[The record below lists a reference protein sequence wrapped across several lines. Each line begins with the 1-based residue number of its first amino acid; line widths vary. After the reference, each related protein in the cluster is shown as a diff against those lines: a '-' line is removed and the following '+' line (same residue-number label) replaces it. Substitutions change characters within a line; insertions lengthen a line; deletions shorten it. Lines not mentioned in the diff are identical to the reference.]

1 MASKPIFFAIFPKA
15 GSQQHSSVKLDV
27 KPHFPQRLDLMLD
40 FRFDNAG
47 MSWIQAQLLH
57 RRPEDP
63 IPKRSFRH
71 DDPAPNPRFRAVRR
85 LKPAWHRLFGE
96 LRGSPVGFHIRGES
110 CQRTNLGS
118 LRHVAH
124 GLCSRQ
130 RASAKSPHASRR
142 KTASVGRI
150 RALILTRLS
159 IASDASN
166 PALRSGS
173 VSWSSLLGMNTRG
186 RVSTGW
192 RRCNRRE
199 RQLLSSAARANRRC
213 RSLTYMIS

>member
-1 MASKPIFFAIFPKA
+1 
-15 GSQQHSSVKLDV
+15 
-27 KPHFPQRLDLMLD
+27 MLD
-40 FRFDNAG
+40 FRLHNAG
-47 MSWIQAQLLH
+47 MSWIQARLLH
-57 RRPEDP
+57 RRLEDP
-63 IPKRSFRH
+63 IQKPSLRH
-71 DDPAPNPRFRAVRR
+71 DDPAPHSRFRAVRR
-85 LKPAWHRLFGE
+85 LEPAWHRLFGE
-96 LRGSPVGFHIRGES
+96 LRGSPVGFHIRGEGF
-110 CQRTNLGS
+110 QRTNLGS

-124 GLCSRQ
+124 GPCSRH

-142 KTASVGRI
+142 KTASTGRI

-186 RVSTGW
+186 RVSAGW

-199 RQLLSSAARANRRC
+199 RQLLSSVAWENRRC